1 MLEFLKKTPQKE
13 VAMISKRYRRATDYG
28 KKTVILSC
36 EPCPNGD
43 IASDNKW
50 TCFQDLLKSAIRG
63 VTCRLDGD
71 SAALACDNLSP

>member
-63 VTCRLDGD
+63 LPAEDGD
-71 SAALACDNLSP
+71 AAALACDNLSP

>member
-36 EPCPNGD
+36 DPCPNGD
-43 IASDNKW
+43 IACDNKW
-50 TCFQDLLKSAIRG
+50 TSFHLLLKAAISPAAARVFCG
-63 VTCRLDGD
+63 PRL
-71 SAALACDNLSP
+71 

>member
-13 VAMISKRYRRATDYG
+13 VAKISKRYRCATDYG

-36 EPCPNGD
+36 DPCPNGD

-50 TCFQDLLKSAIRG
+50 TCFQVLLKAPIG
-63 VTCRLDGD
+63 AVFYGARL
-71 SAALACDNLSP
+71 

>member
-36 EPCPNGD
+36 DLPPNGD
-43 IASDNKW
+43 IESDNKW
-50 TCFQDLLKSAIRG
+50 TRFSTLLKT
-63 VTCRLDGD
+63 VNDYLQDG
-71 SAALACDNLSP
+71 SAARKNQACL